1 MPMLTTWGHLA
12 GFCAGRGPEGPR
24 ALHRQQKSAPKAICM
39 GVTAEEALS
48 LLGDCPLPRHL
59 QPGKEGYPG
68 SREVR
73 PLHTRML
80 YVHSLDKYF

>member
-1 MPMLTTWGHLA
+1 
-12 GFCAGRGPEGPR
+12 
-24 ALHRQQKSAPKAICM
+24 M